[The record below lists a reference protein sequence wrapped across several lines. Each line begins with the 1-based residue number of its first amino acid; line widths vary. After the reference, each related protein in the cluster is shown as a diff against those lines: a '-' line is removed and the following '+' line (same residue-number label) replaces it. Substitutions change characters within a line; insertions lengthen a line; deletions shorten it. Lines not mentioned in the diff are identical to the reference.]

1 MGVDLASTADVAGVV
16 GVIEGK
22 LAGCKNNAYLRI
34 DIINHV
40 GWAIG
45 EVYNLLIASFL
56 VMITKIL

>member
-1 MGVDLASTADVAGVV
+1 MSGVTVQRTTTKVGVDLASTADVAGVV

-22 LAGCKNNAYLRI
+22 LAGCKNNAYLRV

-45 EVYNLLIASFL
+45 E
-56 VMITKIL
+56 